1 MAIGSRGER
10 LESREGT
17 RLAAK
22 NVAAMYRK
30 LGDPQREVDEE
41 ISHIRGLVLIRMML
55 AERGTPAS
63 ELRDCDAVIAECR
76 LRLADLAIRAGA
88 YASAA

>member
-1 MAIGSRGER
+1 
-10 LESREGT
+10 
-17 RLAAK
+17 
-22 NVAAMYRK
+22 MYRK

-41 ISHIRGLVLIRMML
+41 IGHIRGLVLIRTML